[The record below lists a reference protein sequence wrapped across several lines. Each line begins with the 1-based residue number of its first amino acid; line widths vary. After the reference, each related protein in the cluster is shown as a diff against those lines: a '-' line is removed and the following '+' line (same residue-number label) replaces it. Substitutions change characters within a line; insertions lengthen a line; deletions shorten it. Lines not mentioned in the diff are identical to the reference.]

1 MFFFNVKALESNSIK
16 IINHNIIYKII
27 DDYLEW
33 KGNEIKKIELEKL
46 KNTVRPGKIIVLPGT
61 VFRQSNPAIL
71 GVEVLSGCILADYPL
86 MNENGRPLTKIKSI
100 QVEGEN
106 MQRVEQGKQAAVSL
120 PGVTVGRQ
128 IFENSILYV
137 DIPEDDFRKLKEM
150 KNYLNPSEIQLL
162 KEISLIKR
170 RKYPLWG
177 V

>member
-1 MFFFNVKALESNSIK
+1 MSLERIVF
-16 IINHNIIYKII
+16 
-27 DDYLEW
+27 
-33 KGNEIKKIELEKL
+33 KKKRNFEGFK
-46 KNTVRPGKIIVLPGT
+46 
-61 VFRQSNPAIL
+61 
-71 GVEVLSGCILADYPL
+71 
-86 MNENGRPLTKIKSI
+86 KIKSI